1 MCSMVNACFVWSV
14 TAAFYPAK
22 SHVVRKSYP
31 YYATMLNL
39 EVLEFPVTLKQI
51 TKFELLNDI
60 FINIF
65 IERER
70 GGKKDDGN
78 II

>member
-1 MCSMVNACFVWSV
+1 MWIGNRPDYTTVNL
-14 TAAFYPAK
+14 K
-22 SHVVRKSYP
+22 GI
-31 YYATMLNL
+31 
-39 EVLEFPVTLKQI
+39 EFPVTLKQI